1 MLDRNGFKRKT
12 YDDLLTDMSNKA
24 KELFGADANVS
35 ERAVLGIL
43 LRIMAWFL
51 SLSWQAIE
59 AVYHSGYRKSA
70 EGAQLDKLLPYA
82 GITRNLAEYA
92 TGEVMLT
99 GTPGYTE
106 PAGFLVGTEY
116 DVNFETIEDCT
127 LDESGIGFAKVV
139 CTQIGSIGN
148 VGPERITMIVNP
160 NADITAVTN
169 HLKTTGGRDKETD
182 QAARERADI
191 TVEGI
196 GNGTVAAI
204 RTALLKISDMRAVRV
219 IENDTMQTDSY
230 NTPGKAVQAFV
241 LGGSDEEIGQAILD
255 SKSGGIQAY
264 GTTYVTV
271 KDDSGTDQRVGF
283 TRAEEVNIHARV
295 VVSTDSTFTANGLD
309 DVKNALVKYIGG
321 TRTDAQVVAGLNMGE
336 KVVYAKALATIFS
349 VTGVTDVDLQISTD
363 GISYDTENIN
373 TAIYQVAQIDSANIE
388 VTVNV

>member
-12 YDDLLTDMSNKA
+12 YDDLLTNMSNKA

-51 SLSWQAIE
+51 SLAWQAIE

-70 EGAQLDKLLPYA
+70 EGVQLDKLLPYA

-116 DVNFETIEDCT
+116 DVNFETVEDCT
-127 LDESGIGFAKVV
+127 LDESGVGFAKVV

-148 VGPERITMIVNP
+148 VGANRISIIVNP
-160 NADITAVTN
+160 NADITAVSN
-169 HLKTTGGRDKETD
+169 PLKTTGGREKETD
-182 QAARERADI
+182 QEARERADI
-191 TVEGI
+191 TVEGN

-204 RTALLKISDMRAVRV
+204 RAGLLKISDIRAVRV
-219 IENDTMQTDSY
+219 IENDTMLTDAY
-230 NTPGKAVQAFV
+230 NTPAKAVQAFV
-241 LGGSDEEIGQAILD
+241 LGGKDEEIGQAILD

-264 GTTYVTV
+264 GSTYVKV
-271 KDDSGTDQRVGF
+271 KDKSGTEHPIGF

-295 VVSTDSTFTANGLD
+295 IVSTDPTFAAAGTE
-309 DVKNALVKYIGG
+309 DVKNALVRYIGG
-321 TRTDAQVVAGLNMGE
+321 TRTDAQVVAGLTMGE
-336 KVVYAKALATIFS
+336 KVVYAKALATIFN
-349 VTGVTDVDLQISTD
+349 VPGVADVDLQLSINGVNYS
-363 GISYDTENIN
+363 TENIDLS
-373 TAIYQVAQIDSANIE
+373 IYQVAQIDSTNIE
-388 VTVNV
+388 VTTNV